1 MTARLLLDTHVA
13 LWWFTA
19 HPRLNPEI
27 QAMIADSECHLS
39 AASIW
44 EVAIKHK
51 LGKLPISPRD
61 LVRAAREAGMCPL
74 VVTHDHGTATA
85 ELPPVHNDPFDRLL
99 VAQARVERLRLVTG
113 DATLAGYGGDIA
125 VI

>member
-1 MTARLLLDTHVA
+1 MTSRLLLDTQVA
-13 LWWFTA
+13 LWWLTG
-19 HPRLNPEI
+19 HPRLNSEM
-27 QAMIADSECHLS
+27 QAMIANSECHLS
-39 AASIW
+39 AASVW
-44 EVAIKHK
+44 EVAIKQK

-61 LVRAAREAGMCPL
+61 FVRAAHEAGMCPL

-99 VAQARVERLRLVTG
+99 IAQARIERLHLLTG
-113 DATLAGYGGDIA
+113 NATLAGYGGDIT